1 MLETGILS
9 CQGKMDDAQKS
20 SVLWDLMRTSVSFP
34 AFCWLWRSAFQ
45 QGSPVPTAR
54 PLCNVGELIVPAPG
68 PKLQGFTPST
78 SDWTQPGI
86 FLALLGLQQHRGH
99 QKRPAWSPRGAT
111 CPEPALPRASRH
123 GAAPRSPLG
132 TASGVIH
139 CRAIVLLWQAL
150 IYSPGNSFW
159 FKVHIRPVNAP

>member
-9 CQGKMDDAQKS
+9 CQGKMDDDQKS

-34 AFCWLWRSAFQ
+34 AFCWLSRSAFQ
-45 QGSPVPTAR
+45 QGSPVPTA
-54 PLCNVGELIVPAPG
+54 PLLCNVGELIVPAQG

-86 FLALLGLQQHRGH
+86 FFGSA
-99 QKRPAWSPRGAT
+99 GAAAASWAAEVT
-111 CPEPALPRASRH
+111 FLEPSGSHLPRASPAPSQPSW
-123 GAAPRSPLG
+123 GCPALAAWDRV
-132 TASGVIH
+132 GVIH

-159 FKVHIRPVNAP
+159 FKVHIRSVNAP

>member
-9 CQGKMDDAQKS
+9 CQGKMDDDQKS

-34 AFCWLWRSAFQ
+34 AFCWLSRSAFQ
-45 QGSPVPTAR
+45 QGSPVPTA
-54 PLCNVGELIVPAPG
+54 PLLCNVGELIVPAPG

-86 FLALLGLQQHRGH
+86 FLALLGLQQHHGQ
-99 QKRPAWSPRGAT
+99 QKPSGSH
-111 CPEPALPRASRH
+111 LPRASPH

-132 TASGVIH
+132 TASGLIH

-159 FKVHIRPVNAP
+159 FKVHIRSVNAP